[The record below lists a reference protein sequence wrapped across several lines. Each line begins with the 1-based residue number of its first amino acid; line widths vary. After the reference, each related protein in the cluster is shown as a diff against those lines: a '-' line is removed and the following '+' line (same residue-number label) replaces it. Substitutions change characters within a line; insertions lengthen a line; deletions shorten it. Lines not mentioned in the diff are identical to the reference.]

1 MALHIGK
8 LIRKRIEQAGMNKS
22 EFARRINS
30 TPQNVYSIFK
40 RESIDTDLLWEISRV
55 LNYDFFQHYTTSQG
69 TFLSDDPMSHK
80 TASDLSKELSQIKRE
95 AELFAQENRYLKEL
109 VKLLRGRAESLPT
122 ESTSDHAPAQLS
134 IKSPRKKTTQKP
146 LKNTKPETKNKT
158 SKTTKTAKSSTA
170 KRKS

>member
-55 LNYDFFQHYTTSQG
+55 LNYDFFQHYTTSPG
-69 TFLSDDPMSHK
+69 SFLSDDPLSHK
-80 TASDLSKELSQIKRE
+80 TASDLNKELNQIRRD

-109 VKLLRGRAESLPT
+109 VKLLRNRT
-122 ESTSDHAPAQLS
+122 ESNSPELSAFDSLAQHTHKPS
-134 IKSPRKKTTQKP
+134 RKKTTK
-146 LKNTKPETKNKT
+146 KTAKTTRPETKNKA
-158 SKTTKTAKSSTA
+158 SKTTKAAKSGSA

>member
-55 LNYDFFQHYTTSQG
+55 LNYDFFQHYTTSG
-69 TFLSDDPMSHK
+69 GSYINDDPMSSK
-80 TASDLSKELSQIKRE
+80 NATELNKELAHVKRE
-95 AELFAQENRYLKEL
+95 TELFAQENRYLKEL
-109 VKLLRGRAESLPT
+109 VRLLRGRTEGLPFDVPEQPAKVT
-122 ESTSDHAPAQLS
+122 ENK
-134 IKSPRKKTTQKP
+134 KSPQKQQPQKSTKTAKT
-146 LKNTKPETKNKT
+146 NTKKQ
-158 SKTTKTAKSSTA
+158 SKTTKTASGSSI
-170 KRKS
+170 KRK

>member
-55 LNYDFFQHYTTSQG
+55 LNYDFFQHYTTSG
-69 TFLSDDPMSHK
+69 GAYLNDDSMSYK
-80 TASDLSKELSQIKRE
+80 NASELNKELAVVKRE
-95 AELFAQENRYLKEL
+95 TELFAQENRYLKEL
-109 VKLLRGRAESLPT
+109 VRLLRGRTEGLPFDLP
-122 ESTSDHAPAQLS
+122 EQPAKASDNK
-134 IKSPRKKTTQKP
+134 KSPLKQSPQKSTKSA
-146 LKNTKPETKNKT
+146 KNDIRKT
-158 SKTTKTAKSSTA
+158 SKTAKAASGSSA
-170 KRKS
+170 KRK

>member
-55 LNYDFFQHYTTSQG
+55 LNYDFFQHYTTSG
-69 TFLSDDPMSHK
+69 GAYLNDDSMSYK
-80 TASDLSKELSQIKRE
+80 NASELNKELAQVKRDT
-95 AELFAQENRYLKEL
+95 ELFAQENRYLKEL
-109 VKLLRGRAESLPT
+109 VRLLRGRTEGLPF
-122 ESTSDHAPAQLS
+122 ELPEQPAKTSDTK
-134 IKSPRKKTTQKP
+134 KSSQKQVSQ
-146 LKNTKPETKNKT
+146 KNTKTTKANTKKQP
-158 SKTTKTAKSSTA
+158 KTTKAAAGSSL
-170 KRKS
+170 KRK